1 MSEKRVPPI
10 LYRYFS
16 FGSFIEKVLSGESL
30 RFQNPLAFND
40 PFDGRP
46 SVYIDMD
53 DQMTIDYWH
62 SVGKKFHMGRAQRRR
77 KIKEMKERVKKE
89 GNRGV
94 LTPDA
99 LRRNASL
106 FGVLCLTP
114 HPDNLLMW
122 SHYGDG
128 HKGVCVG
135 FDTDIDFFRISMPV
149 VYQDDYP
156 EIRPGLKS
164 NDQILQATILTK
176 GRCWEYEH
184 EWRVLKNTCSEQEK
198 LERQR
203 EGERLGYCAAEI
215 ALMTNHNGPSD
226 YPFDKAAVKEV
237 ILGASMPVEQVE
249 QATAWVKRHNEGVK
263 LARSQCHPH
272 EYKLIIG

>member
-89 GNRGV
+89 GNERC
-94 LTPDA
+94 THA
-99 LRRNASL
+99 RRSAKECQSLRRAL
-106 FGVLCLTP
+106 
-114 HPDNLLMW
+114 
-122 SHYGDG
+122 
-128 HKGVCVG
+128 
-135 FDTDIDFFRISMPV
+135 FDTT
-149 VYQDDYP
+149 
-156 EIRPGLKS
+156 PG
-164 NDQILQATILTK
+164 
-176 GRCWEYEH
+176 
-184 EWRVLKNTCSEQEK
+184 
-198 LERQR
+198 
-203 EGERLGYCAAEI
+203 
-215 ALMTNHNGPSD
+215 
-226 YPFDKAAVKEV
+226 
-237 ILGASMPVEQVE
+237 
-249 QATAWVKRHNEGVK
+249 
-263 LARSQCHPH
+263 
-272 EYKLIIG
+272 